1 MPKST
6 PIWWQPMGLSAGQAA
21 THLGIS
27 RTKFDELVKDGR
39 MPQPHCVDGRR
50 LWDRH
55 EVEECFDML
64 PRGSSTEIEPWGQ
77 MEVCGPQHQIA
88 RAAK

>member
-1 MPKST
+1 MPKPT
-6 PIWWQPMGLSAGQAA
+6 PIWWQPLGLSAGQAA
-21 THLGIS
+21 AHLGIS

-50 LWDRH
+50 LWDRR

-64 PRGSSTEIEPWGQ
+64 PRAGTPEIEPWGQ
-77 MEVCGPQHQIA
+77 MEV
-88 RAAK
+88 